1 MIPASFDYHAPK
13 TLDEAI
19 ALLAEL
25 GDTAKILAGG
35 QSLIPAMRFR
45 LASPEVLI
53 DITRIADLG
62 YVEERGD
69 HLAIGALAREHALE
83 TTPVIARSYPMLLDA
98 AKVIADPIVRNRATV
113 GGNLAHADP
122 ANDHPA
128 VMLAYDAQILARS
141 SSGTRTIA
149 IDDLFVG
156 LFETSLQPG
165 EILTEIRI
173 PRPGP
178 GSGGAYSK
186 IERKVGDYAVAAVA
200 VQLQLD
206 GRPHQ
211 REPDPAARQGRRGR
225 AHRRAADRRRA
236 RGRRP
241 GRGRRMQPVRGSP
254 RPDRLQARPRSRPRQ
269 ARRAPRRRARPG
281 SQVMSQHE
289 ITVTVNGTP
298 RTRKV
303 EARLLLVHFIR
314 EDLCLT
320 GTHVGCDT
328 TSCGACTINLD
339 GEAVKSCTVFAVQAD
354 GARIDTVEGLADGA
368 TLHPLQQ
375 GFWEK
380 HGLQCGFCTPG
391 MLMCAKAFLAQ
402 NPNPTEDDIR
412 HGISGNLCR
421 CTGYNKIVEAIQFAA
436 DKLREP
442 KGT

>member
-45 LASPEVLI
+45 LAAPEVLI
-53 DITRIADLG
+53 DINRIADLG

-69 HLAIGALAREHALE
+69 HLAIGALAREHVLE
-83 TTPVIARSYPMLLDA
+83 TAPVIARSYPMLLDA

-128 VMLAYDAQILARS
+128 VMLAYDAQILARG

-156 LFETSLQPG
+156 LFETSLRPG

-178 GSGGAYSK
+178 GSGGAYTK

-206 GRPHQ
+206 GASIKHIRIGLTNVSPIPM
-211 REPDPAARQGRRGR
+211 RARAAEAALTGKPPTDAVLEAAGQAAAAECNPSADLRGQIDYKR
-225 AHRRAADRRRA
+225 DLVRVLTKRVVRRAIERA
-236 RGRRP
+236 
-241 GRGRRMQPVRGSP
+241 
-254 RPDRLQARPRSRPRQ
+254 
-269 ARRAPRRRARPG
+269 
-281 SQVMSQHE
+281 
-289 ITVTVNGTP
+289 
-298 RTRKV
+298 
-303 EARLLLVHFIR
+303 
-314 EDLCLT
+314 
-320 GTHVGCDT
+320 
-328 TSCGACTINLD
+328 
-339 GEAVKSCTVFAVQAD
+339 
-354 GARIDTVEGLADGA
+354 
-368 TLHPLQQ
+368 Q
-375 GFWEK
+375 G
-380 HGLQCGFCTPG
+380 GQ
-391 MLMCAKAFLAQ
+391 
-402 NPNPTEDDIR
+402 
-412 HGISGNLCR
+412 S
-421 CTGYNKIVEAIQFAA
+421 
-436 DKLREP
+436 
-442 KGT
+442 